1 MRRAVPRGLAIW
13 VGGVSSVVLV
23 LSLVPLFAMRGVP
36 VPDSAQA
43 WNVANVANT
52 IEALGVCALGI
63 LIGVRRPT
71 NRVGWVFLVAGAS
84 LAILNLSQD
93 YAPYALVGGHGPA
106 WVGKAGGVRRGRG
119 LADPDRD
126 ADPPAPAVP
135 HG

>member
-1 MRRAVPRGLAIW
+1 M
-13 VGGVSSVVLV
+13 VLV

-71 NRVGWVFLVAGAS
+71 NRVGWVFLVAGAA

-93 YAPYALVGGHGPA
+93 YAPVRVGGRPRASLG
-106 WVGKAGGVRRGRG
+106 GEGGGVPRGRG

>member
-1 MRRAVPRGLAIW
+1 MW

-23 LSLVPLFAMRGVP
+23 LSLLPLFAMRGVP
-36 VPDSAQA
+36 VPEGAQA

-71 NRVGWVFLVAGAS
+71 NRVGWVFLVAGAA

-93 YAPYALVGGHGPA
+93 YGPYALVGGHGPA
-106 WVGKAGGVRRGRG
+106 WLGRRR
-119 LADPDRD
+119 RSS
-126 ADPPAPAVP
+126 PA
-135 HG
+135 